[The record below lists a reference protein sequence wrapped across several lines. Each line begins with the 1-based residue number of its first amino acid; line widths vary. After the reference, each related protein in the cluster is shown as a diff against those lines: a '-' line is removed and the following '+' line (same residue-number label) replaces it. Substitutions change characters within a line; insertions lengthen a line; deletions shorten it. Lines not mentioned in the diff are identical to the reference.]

1 MDVAEKDKGQAKE
14 PGGGHPQVRVKYLN
28 SNEVAKFDAAW
39 TDTIS
44 EVWTRAYGELEEQRK
59 ENDKFETDDGRPLD
73 SFLGYTLEL
82 ARDEKVSVSRHFA
95 IRSETGGA

>member
-1 MDVAEKDKGQAKE
+1 MEVPEKNKGQGKE

-28 SNEVAKFDAAW
+28 SNEVANFGASW
-39 TDTIS
+39 TDTID

-73 SFLGYTLEL
+73 SVLGYTLEQ
-82 ARDEKVSVSRHFA
+82 ARDEKVSVNRHFA